1 MEYQDMTIAALIA
14 IHNEMA
20 PAENQ
25 ITSWKRAK
33 AQLIERIQLLEETP
47 DEVAEVLEQKM
58 EVAAEVDGTEDE
70 TVKVTIGSVISE
82 LVMDATLSYDMIV
95 SMVWAQFEEAQTS
108 RRSVASVAAR
118 LRKQGVN
125 VPLRRA
131 KGALE

>member
-1 MEYQDMTIAALIA
+1 MEYTDMTIAALLA

-20 PAENQ
+20 PEENQ
-25 ITSWKRAK
+25 LASWKQAK
-33 AQLIERIQLLEETP
+33 SKLIERIELLEQTP
-47 DEVAEVLEQKM
+47 DETAPVLEQKM
-58 EVAAEVDGTEDE
+58 EVAEEVDGTEDK
-70 TVKVTIGSVISE
+70 TAKVTIGSVIAD

-95 SMVWAQFEEAQTS
+95 NMIHAQFEDAQTS

-118 LRKQGVN
+118 LRKDGVE